1 MEKVI
6 IESEEEVESLLDDSN
21 KERLIIYDETRIQSS
36 SKIITIIINRGK
48 RYFRPGIITFILLLL
63 LLWIV
68 RYYRILYRYHEEDIL
83 PPVPQ
88 EENELH
94 CTLVSS
100 RGLLKSCDVH
110 DLNPISSH
118 NELYKYDWKQLR
130 DGSTVYVTTEAISN
144 FAKYVMNTIEAN
156 FILISGDSDLSV
168 WEDIFPNET
177 SFHQFINHP
186 RLLRWY
192 AQNMVT
198 NHPHP
203 KLFHLPIGLDYHSR
217 QDIIRN
223 EIDMSTPIRIEAA
236 IQTIRASSKP
246 WSERLCQ
253 AYADFQ
259 FKLYTKYGQDRKDAI
274 KFLPSESVYYERV
287 RVTRTQ
293 GYKHQ
298 VEYAFVIS
306 PFGNGYDCHRTWEA
320 LVLGCIPIIH
330 SSGLNSLY
338 EGLPVLIVNDWSE
351 VTVDLMSRT
360 IKNFSNRSFQYD
372 KLTLKYWTEIIS
384 NKHNNNFR

>member
-1 MEKVI
+1 MIAILK
-6 IESEEEVESLLDDSN
+6 
-21 KERLIIYDETRIQSS
+21 T
-36 SKIITIIINRGK
+36 GK
-48 RYFRPGIITFILLLL
+48 RYFRPCIAFILLSLFII
-63 LLWIV
+63 WII
-68 RYYRILYRYHEEDIL
+68 RYYQILRRHNKDIL

-94 CTLVSS
+94 CLLVSS
-100 RGLLKSCDVH
+100 RGILKSCDVH
-110 DLNPISSH
+110 DLSPVSGRK
-118 NELYKYDWKQLR
+118 ELYKYDWKRLKA
-130 DGSTVYVTTEAISN
+130 GSTVYITTEAISN
-144 FAKYVMNTIEAN
+144 FAKYVMNTIKVD
-156 FILISGDSDLSV
+156 FILVSGDSDWTV
-168 WEDIFPNET
+168 WEDIFPNEGA
-177 SFHQFINHP
+177 FHQFVNHP

-192 AQNMVT
+192 AQNMVVT
-198 NHPHP
+198 NHPPHP

-217 QDIIRN
+217 QDMIGN

-246 WSERLCQ
+246 WSERRCQ

-259 FKLYTKYGQDRKDAI
+259 FKLRTKHGQDRKDAI
-274 KFLPSESVYYERV
+274 KLLPSESVYYEPE
-287 RVTRTQ
+287 RVTRIQ

-330 SSGLNSLY
+330 SSALNPLY

-360 IKNFSNRSFQYD
+360 IKNFTSRSFQYD
-372 KLTLKYWTEIIS
+372 KMTLKYWTEIIS
-384 NKHNNNFR
+384 NKHNYNATKYI